1 MITSLNLTLKLKQ
14 DEETQAT
21 VKALQEGLF
30 AKKLQPLID
39 KALRESEIVHFAR
52 VVVVHNQY
60 IQVLTEFDGDRR
72 TYTDFFFKAL
82 PDVFK
87 AIFSLAENVPSW
99 EELKD
104 DPDKFSEI
112 SRLANIKPL
121 GTSIYSDNDD
131 GYVFMAQGEREVTAI
146 REAVE
151 LTDQLKGIRD
161 FIQS

>member
-21 VKALQEGLF
+21 VKALEEGLF
-30 AKKLQPLID
+30 AEKLQPQID
-39 KALRESEIVHFAR
+39 KALRESDMVHFAR
-52 VVVVHNQY
+52 IVVVHNQY

-82 PDVFK
+82 PEVFK
-87 AIFSLAENVPSW
+87 AIFSLAEGVPPW

-104 DPDKFSEI
+104 NSDKFAKISEE
-112 SRLANIKPL
+112 ANIRPL
-121 GTSIYSDNDD
+121 GTSVYPDHDD
-131 GYVFMAQGEREVTAI
+131 GYVFMAQGERDVPSI
-146 REAVE
+146 REAIE